1 MRNWA
6 GKVDQL
12 SRVVETLQ
20 ADPRL
25 PASPDPALRPGPGR
39 RRAQGRAP
47 APSGFRFHLRAGRL
61 HMATTMRGQDVW
73 IGMPYD
79 VFFYTVL
86 HELIAGW
93 LDAELGEFRLHIGSL
108 HIYDEHIEQADRSPR
123 SRRARSCPTCEH
135 PWNSFDGLLDQVEAR
150 DVTSHPGWD
159 AMAETLCSYRLWKDG
174 KREQAWRAADMID
187 GPLGQALT
195 AWYGELERR
204 SINRAATAGSK
215 VTAAMKRTPSVILG
229 LCSYTHDSSAAL
241 LVDGELVG
249 FVEEECLSGQK
260 HTKLYPARAV
270 RWLLDLAKL
279 SATDVDAVAYNF
291 QPARYLADSPAALRM
306 ALSPMTRDRSL
317 ARAHGFA
324 RSPCRTRRRLRV
336 LAASS
341 PRPASHRSC
350 TTEPTSSRPSRPP
363 AGDKAAVLVVDSL
376 GERQTTTIAH
386 GHGIQRPASSPWKRS
401 TTRPPSGTCTAP
413 SPSTWA
419 GGVATG
425 RHRHGAG
432 RSRRPRPLPT
442 PVHYGGPDDGHGLP
456 HPPLLLPGAHPHLGI
471 SEDVPAVRRRDLPR
485 SGTRASRSPT
495 STETLAAAL
504 QERTEQ
510 VMVHL
515 ARRARAL
522 TGSRRLCV
530 GGGVATNCVSIGK
543 IIEAGIFDEVFVPP
557 APGTLEPRSGPP
569 SPCTSMGAALARS
582 RASPA
587 TVTSAPS
594 YEDQPL
600 DLTPWSGL
608 HQKTLGVET
617 AEFLADQLAHGVI
630 AGLFQGVGVEAGP
643 RALGSPLDPRLP
655 AGARRRRAA
664 QRHREVPRAVPA
676 LRPHGSRRARRR
688 VLHPRPAGPV
698 HVHGLRGD

>member
-20 ADPRL
+20 ADPDSRRAL
-25 PASPDPALRPGPGR
+25 IQLYDPAQDAAGHKDVPCTL
-39 RRAQGRAP
+39 
-47 APSGFRFHLRAGRL
+47 GFRFHLRAGRL

-108 HIYDEHIEQADRSPR
+108 HIYDEHIEQADTLTSLPASEIMPDLR
-123 SRRARSCPTCEH
+123 T

-150 DVTSHPGWD
+150 DVTGHPGWD

-419 GGVATG
+419 GGVAT
-425 RHRHGAG
+425 RKAPSWRWPLSATPPASDTCSLR
-432 RSRRPRPLPT
+432 RSGRRPRASAST
-442 PVHYGGPDDGHGLP
+442 PATSRRAPSPRDIRGRPGGSSPR
-456 HPPLLLPGAHPHLGI
+456 
-471 SEDVPAVRRRDLPR
+471 PAP

-495 STETLAAAL
+495 STETW
-504 QERTEQ
+504 
-510 VMVHL
+510 
-515 ARRARAL
+515 
-522 TGSRRLCV
+522 RLP
-530 GGGVATNCVSIGK
+530 S
-543 IIEAGIFDEVFVPP
+543 
-557 APGTLEPRSGPP
+557 RSGP
-569 SPCTSMGAALARS
+569 S
-582 RASPA
+582 R
-587 TVTSAPS
+587 
-594 YEDQPL
+594 
-600 DLTPWSGL
+600 
-608 HQKTLGVET
+608 
-617 AEFLADQLAHGVI
+617 
-630 AGLFQGVGVEAGP
+630 
-643 RALGSPLDPRLP
+643 
-655 AGARRRRAA
+655 
-664 QRHREVPRAVPA
+664 
-676 LRPHGSRRARRR
+676 
-688 VLHPRPAGPV
+688 
-698 HVHGLRGD
+698 